1 MLAYLS
7 HVMRHQSVGSGK
19 GQGLWIGQMTAALMS
34 YFELLEESKRSKE
47 FPDVEEVL

>member
-7 HVMRHQSVGSGK
+7 HMLRHQNVGWRM

-34 YFELLEESKRSKE
+34 YFELLEESE
-47 FPDVEEVL
+47 VEGGP